1 MKNLVE
7 GQELSK
13 KRKSIEDMTGWR
25 YFFTLFIYSYICILI
40 TELFG
45 EELLSVFNLVILAIM
60 VIIYMIILGIFKYF
74 NPKSS
79 IFGNPGVSYFSEYL
93 IFRRENNDTTIPFFM
108 VQDFSLID
116 NKKVVIRYKEIYNYE
131 NNKYERSFI
140 LDSKLRKIGL
150 QIVDEL
156 NSKVSKG

>member
-13 KRKSIEDMTGWR
+13 KRKSIEDMTSWR
-25 YFFTLFIYSYICILI
+25 YFIPVLIISYINLLIIELFERDSFSIYTLI
-40 TELFG
+40 TLAVMFTIYQ
-45 EELLSVFNLVILAIM
+45 VILW
-60 VIIYMIILGIFKYF
+60 IIKYF

-93 IFRRENNDTTIPFFM
+93 IFRRESNATTIPFFM
-108 VQDFSLID
+108 VQDFSLIE
-116 NKKVVIRYKEIYNYE
+116 NKKVVIRYKEIYHYE
-131 NNKYERSFI
+131 NNKNDTSFI

-156 NSKVSKG
+156 NSKVIKG

>member
-13 KRKSIEDMTGWR
+13 KRKSIEDMTGWK
-25 YFFTLFIYSYICILI
+25 YFLIIFINSYICLLI

-45 EELLSVFNLVILAIM
+45 EELFSVFNLITLSIM
-60 VIIYMIILGIFKYF
+60 IIIYMIILGIFKYF

-116 NKKVVIRYKEIYNYE
+116 KKKIVVRYKEIYNFE
-131 NNKYERSFI
+131 NNKIETSFI

-150 QIVDEL
+150 QIVEEL
-156 NSKVSKG
+156 NSKLNKE

>member
-13 KRKSIEDMTGWR
+13 KRKSIEDMTGWK
-25 YFFTLFIYSYICILI
+25 YFLIIFINSYICLLI

-45 EELLSVFNLVILAIM
+45 EELFSVFNLITLSIM
-60 VIIYMIILGIFKYF
+60 IIIYMIILGIFKYF

-116 NKKVVIRYKEIYNYE
+116 KKKIVVRYKEIYNFE
-131 NNKYERSFI
+131 NNKIETTFI

-150 QIVDEL
+150 QIVEEL

>member
-13 KRKSIEDMTGWR
+13 KRKSIEDMTGWK
-25 YFFTLFIYSYICILI
+25 YFLIIFINSYICLLI

-45 EELLSVFNLVILAIM
+45 EELFSVFNLITLSIM
-60 VIIYMIILGIFKYF
+60 IIIYMIILGIFKYF

-116 NKKVVIRYKEIYNYE
+116 KKKIVVRYKEIYNFE
-131 NNKYERSFI
+131 NNKIETSFI

-150 QIVDEL
+150 QIVEEL